1 MKKNIIL
8 WSTSPRRKDILSILE
23 IPFEIMASDYEED
36 MSLQSTMSSTELA
49 MFLSKWKGDS
59 IIEKLSEKSEK
70 AIVIAA
76 DTFISFNNLCIGKP
90 FAQEKQ
96 RKLLQ
101 TFSGQTLQIITG
113 VYIVD
118 MYEQKIYSESIAAD
132 VCFKNLSEEQIERYI
147 GTLEGLDRAG
157 WFAVQWK
164 GNILIDHIQGDRYN
178 ILGLPLSRVYD
189 ILQECNAIT

>member
-23 IPFEIMASDYEED
+23 IPFEIIASDYEED
-36 MSLQSTMSSTELA
+36 MSLQSTMSSTDLA

-59 IIEKLSEKSEK
+59 IIEKLSKNSEK
-70 AIVIAA
+70 AIVISA
-76 DTFISFNNLCIGKP
+76 DTFISFNNACIGKP
-90 FAQEKQ
+90 FTQEKQ
-96 RKLLQ
+96 RELLHR
-101 TFSGQTLQIITG
+101 FSGQTLQIITG

-118 MYEQKIYSESIAAD
+118 MYEQKIYNESIAAD

-147 GTLEGLDRAG
+147 WTNEWLDRAG
-157 WFAVQWK
+157 WFAAQWK
-164 GNILIDHIQGDRYN
+164 WNILIDHIYGDWYN

-189 ILQECNAIT
+189 ILQECNAFA